1 MAIRD
6 FQDLVCWQLSYS
18 LKCEVYAFT
27 ADGPASRDFRYRD
40 QIRDSA
46 SGAPRCIAEGF
57 GGYRPRDFARFLE
70 YARAS
75 LMETRNSLIDGRDSG
90 YLADPLYSRLMN
102 LAAAALRTTTALMR
116 QKQEQADDER
126 ARRKKPAYRS
136 SAPREAKRESR
147 AFTVNPDDLKARK
160 PPPGNARPPGKLRPT
175 LPVRRN

>member
-6 FQDLVCWQLSYS
+6 FTDLVCWQLSYS

-27 ADGPASRDFRYRD
+27 AAGPASRDFRYRD

-57 GGYRPRDFARFLE
+57 GRFRPRDFARFLE
-70 YARAS
+70 YARPS

-90 YLADPLYSRLMN
+90 YLADPLYSRLTN
-102 LAAAALRTTTALMR
+102 LAGAALRTTTALMR

-136 SAPREAKRESR
+136 GAPRGSR
-147 AFTVNPDDLKARK
+147 HPARSQ
-160 PPPGNARPPGKLRPT
+160 
-175 LPVRRN
+175 

>member
-6 FQDLVCWQLSYS
+6 FKDLVCWQLSYS

-57 GGYRPRDFARFLE
+57 GRFRPREFARFLE

-90 YLADPLYSRLMN
+90 YLAEALYSRLMN
-102 LAAAALRTTTALMR
+102 LAGAALRTTTGLMR
-116 QKQEQADDER
+116 QKQEQANEER
-126 ARRKKPAYRS
+126 AGRKKPATRS
-136 SAPREAKRESR
+136 GTSRENQPERG
-147 AFTVNPDDLKARK
+147 AFTVSPDGPNRRK
-160 PPPGNARPPGKLRPT
+160 RPPD
-175 LPVRRN
+175 